1 MGSLSQEERQAL
13 RDGFRRLLADRC
25 TEKDVRRVMETA
37 GGYDAELW
45 GQIAEMGVTG
55 LIIDEAHGGAGA
67 GPLEL
72 EAVMEEAGAALLG
85 SPLLSSAVLAAGLI
99 QASGDEAVKA
109 RLLPAIADGSLIA
122 TAALTGD
129 AGTWT
134 PEGVAVSA
142 SPAGNGWKLDGHASF
157 VTDGQNAARIIVAA
171 KGPDGLSLFEVEAS
185 AVEVAALPTFDH
197 TLRMARLTLAG
208 AQAQR
213 IDTADAWGAVQQ
225 AIDLALVA
233 LAGEQAGGAKRV
245 LDFTVDYAKT
255 RIQFGRPIGG
265 FQAVKHMAAD
275 ILLESE
281 SATSAA
287 RNAARALANGDPDAE
302 TAVALAAFACADAYA
317 FITAQAIQM
326 HGGIAF
332 TWDHPAHL
340 YLRRARAGT
349 QLFGNSNFYRE
360 RYLRSLEA
368 AA

>member
-1 MGSLSQEERQAL
+1 MASLSAEERQAL

-25 TEKDVRRVMETA
+25 TEKDVRRTMETA
-37 GGYDAELW
+37 SGYDPELW
-45 GQIAEMGVTG
+45 GQIAAMGLTG
-55 LIIDEAHGGAGA
+55 LIVDEAHGGAGA

-72 EAVMEEAGAALLG
+72 EAIMEEAGAALLG
-85 SPLLSSAVLAAGLI
+85 SPLLSSAVLAAGLV
-99 QASGDEAVKA
+99 QASGDEAAKA

-134 PEGVAVSA
+134 PEGVAVTA
-142 SPAGNGWKLDGHASF
+142 SPSGNGWKLDGHASF
-157 VTDGQNAARIIVAA
+157 VTDGQNAAKVIVAA
-171 KGPDGLSLFEVEAS
+171 SGPDGLGLYEVEAS
-185 AVEVAALPTFDH
+185 AVEAAPLPTFDH
-197 TLRMARLTLAG
+197 TLRMARLTFA
-208 AQAQR
+208 ATEAQR
-213 IDTADAWGAVQQ
+213 IETSDAWSAVQK

-287 RNAARALANGDPDAE
+287 RNAARALANNDPDAE

-317 FITAQAIQM
+317 TVTAQAIQM

-332 TWDHPAHL
+332 TWEHPAHL